1 MILTRAPLRITLGG
15 GGTDLSPYVE
25 EHGAFFI
32 TAAIDKYVHVALNPI
47 YEDRYL
53 LRYSD
58 HESVSHIRAI
68 QHPIIRTAFSIYEVA
83 PGIELTSFAD
93 APAGTGLGS
102 SAAFTCALLQA
113 LATWYGDPAPT
124 PMVLATDATY
134 IEKTLLG
141 RSIGQQDQLATTHPG
156 INAFTID
163 PEGGCADDGTPQPGG
178 QVHQEVAEPIWTP
191 TTSVLTDHLLLF
203 YTGLGSRDA
212 SRWLTTYP
220 PSTEQLHRIKRI
232 GLDAWVALMSD
243 DLPGFG
249 DLLHEHW
256 KVKSEFTPGHQT
268 IADAYRVAGSAG
280 ARGGKLVGAGGAG
293 YLMLYADEPEA
304 LRAAMAKNFPLMPE
318 MKWKLD
324 FKGVDSCRW

>member
-1 MILTRAPLRITLGG
+1 VILTRAPLRITLGG

-124 PMVLATDATY
+124 PMVLAPTPRTSRRRSSVVLSASRTSSPRL
-134 IEKTLLG
+134 TLALTPSPSTPKGAAQMMAPRNREG
-141 RSIGQQDQLATTHPG
+141 RSTK
-156 INAFTID
+156 
-163 PEGGCADDGTPQPGG
+163 
-178 QVHQEVAEPIWTP
+178 
-191 TTSVLTDHLLLF
+191 
-203 YTGLGSRDA
+203 
-212 SRWLTTYP
+212 RWQSQSGP
-220 PSTEQLHRIKRI
+220 RQHR
-232 GLDAWVALMSD
+232 S
-243 DLPGFG
+243 
-249 DLLHEHW
+249 
-256 KVKSEFTPGHQT
+256 
-268 IADAYRVAGSAG
+268 
-280 ARGGKLVGAGGAG
+280 
-293 YLMLYADEPEA
+293 
-304 LRAAMAKNFPLMPE
+304 
-318 MKWKLD
+318 
-324 FKGVDSCRW
+324 